1 MVTVNSNE
9 PGSVLITP
17 PTSPDLFVGQSISL
31 VAAVKN
37 TAGVVITFPV
47 VWSTS
52 DATIATVTSA
62 GVLTGVKVGTVTVTG
77 TAGGKSASV
86 IINVKLVPV
95 KSVTVTV
102 KPSLLVGESSA
113 AAVVSVDAQGNTL
126 TGRGVAWASRNAGVA
141 TVSSAGLVTAVAVGT
156 ATIEAV
162 VEDRKSVV

>member
-1 MVTVNSNE
+1 MRASVRKCLSVLAIVTLACSSNEIVGPDPVVIANANE

-62 GVLTGVKVGTVTVTG
+62 GVLTGVKVGT
-77 TAGGKSASV
+77 
-86 IINVKLVPV
+86 
-95 KSVTVTV
+95 
-102 KPSLLVGESSA
+102 
-113 AAVVSVDAQGNTL
+113 
-126 TGRGVAWASRNAGVA
+126 
-141 TVSSAGLVTAVAVGT
+141 
-156 ATIEAV
+156 
-162 VEDRKSVV
+162 DRKSNV